1 MKWLLAFLLATTV
14 NSKAETITFGSGANQ
29 FDIEFV
35 SIGALGNPSGT
46 IAGGRL
52 AGSVGYS
59 YSMGKHE
66 ISLGM
71 IEKANGLG
79 GMSLTYAYE
88 QNNGGLRNTIAA
100 RGISFTEAALFVN
113 FLNTVQ
119 GFSPAY
125 KILSAGGSATT
136 TTGVQVWGPGDT
148 GYSAGNPIRNSG
160 AKYFLPTV
168 DEWFKAGWYDPTK
181 NGVGGFWNF
190 AYGSDL
196 DPQDAFYVGTS
207 APRALIFGHTYVSSV
222 YDAGATSP
230 FGTMGQTGNAWEI
243 MEMGFDPV
251 TGELKTVINGGG
263 VDSGAP
269 YNHFASWGVDNIFG
283 MDLNEENSS
292 VGFRVAM
299 IPEPSSL
306 SLMLLGGLVAL
317 KVRRR
322 S

>member
-1 MKWLLAFLLATTV
+1 MKWLLAFLLAV
-14 NSKAETITFGSGANQ
+14 SFNAKAETITFGSGANQ

-46 IAGGRL
+46 IAVGRL

-168 DEWFKAGWYDPTK
+168 DEWFKAGWYDPNK
-181 NGVGGFWNF
+181 NGVGGYWTF

-196 DPQDAFYVGTS
+196 DPQPAISAGVN
-207 APRALIFGHTYVSSV
+207 APRAVIFGETYVSSIYSV
-222 YDAGATSP
+222 GASSP
-230 FGTMGQTGNAWEI
+230 FGTVGQMGNAWEI
-243 MEMGFDPV
+243 MEMGVDPA
-251 TGELKTVINGGG
+251 TGDLKTIINGGG
-263 VDSGAP
+263 VASGWP
-269 YNHFASWGVDNIFG
+269 YTHFASWGIDSLFG
-283 MDLNEENSS
+283 MDLFEENST

-299 IPEPSSL
+299 IPEPSVASL
-306 SLMLLGGLVAL
+306 VLLGGLVAL
-317 KVRRR
+317 KFRRR
-322 S
+322 F